1 MRLHILTA
9 YTQDYEN
16 VGNICYDSILR
27 YGRKLGISHSN
38 TIIPADYP
46 RPPSWFKLEAI
57 KNKLPHFDCVLWV
70 DADAMII
77 GDRDVRDMIQPEDL
91 NLSKDVNGANCG
103 VMAFW
108 NCVPSFDILAKA
120 ESLYEKFKEH
130 PWYEQAAIQ
139 SFISEAYAFYHPKH
153 IWNAYPSEV
162 EGGGDVTKETL
173 ICHWPGVPFRE
184 KIAWMKFMEV
194 KAAAL
199 CHL

>member
-1 MRLHILTA
+1 MNLHILTA

-16 VGNICYDSILR
+16 VGNLCYDSILR

-38 TIIPADYP
+38 SIIPADYR

-57 KNKLPHFDCVLWV
+57 KEKLPHFDCVLWV

-77 GDRDVRDMIQPEDL
+77 GDRDVREIIGPDTV
-91 NLSKDVNGANCG
+91 NLSKDINGPNCG
-103 VMAFW
+103 VMALR
-108 NCVPSFDILAKA
+108 NCAKA
-120 ESLYEKFKEH
+120 FEFLGKADSLYEQFKEY

-139 SFISEAYAFYHPKH
+139 SFIHNFDAKYHPKH

-194 KAAAL
+194 RASAL
-199 CHL
+199 LHL